1 MNNRNNTIV
10 ASSAVAIP
18 LPVQRARRAVQ
29 LAVAATVMLTPT
41 FALAADRQWTGGDGS
56 WSTPASWADDTLPT
70 AGDAVGLTADK
81 PLKITFDVPATL
93 SSLSLT
99 TTGKSSITITGDAT
113 LTIADNGTISKAVN
127 KPPVNHTIAVPV
139 TLAGSAT
146 FSNDGTWTRLANL
159 LIFQQPIT
167 GSGTVTIDGKGGG
180 VALSGDNSKSFSGQ
194 IVVAGGALLAGH
206 AGALGDTAQGT
217 RLTGGK
223 LIFAGDANTA
233 EPFTIAG
240 RAAWDAVGSSK
251 QSGPI
256 HLESKAI
263 WILDDR
269 NANGL
274 TLLGAIDGPADANI
288 SITTANITLG
298 GTAPNTFAGTIRHA
312 SRGGNK
318 PENHELRLNK
328 PAGVAAIAGPLELQ
342 NNAAIV
348 WQADDQIADAAPVVL
363 KGGVLEPRGHH
374 ESLGVLTLAGSAQL
388 DFTDGGDLHF
398 AASDKQPWKD
408 KSQLVVNHWT
418 GQSQKLSFGDGASG
432 ITADQVALIGF
443 RDPQGKP
450 AGLYFATMQDD
461 GAIVPS
467 DKAVVA
473 VNPPYDVS
481 EAARAER
488 AKLYEIKGLEQ
499 LTAADTPLK
508 KGMSISFFGD
518 SITWQNRYITNIRKA
533 LESSAATKDLG
544 ITLHNH
550 GINGGGALQ
559 IREGSKGAAFDG
571 KTNKA
576 PQAPFAEVIATDKSD
591 IAVLFIG
598 INDVWWRKTTPEDF
612 RQQLTDIADAA
623 KKHGTRLVVATMATH
638 GERPD
643 GSNKDD
649 AKIEQFVTI
658 TREVAKA
665 AGAPLVDLREAFIAY
680 NRNNNGE
687 LQLDGSI
694 LSRASGFLTYDGVH
708 PTATGNEVLANLIAQ
723 GIVEAAK
730 E

>member
-1 MNNRNNTIV
+1 MIR
-10 ASSAVAIP
+10 
-18 LPVQRARRAVQ
+18 
-29 LAVAATVMLTPT
+29 LAVTATMILTP
-41 FALAADRQWTGGDGS
+41 ALAFAADRQWTGGDGT
-56 WSTPASWADDTLPT
+56 WSTPANWAGQTLPSADDVASFT
-70 AGDAVGLTADK
+70 GDK
-81 PLKITFDVPATL
+81 PLNIAFDAPVTL
-93 SSLSLT
+93 NGLSFA
-99 TTGKSSITITGDAT
+99 TTGKSPVSIKGSAD
-113 LTIADNGTISKAVN
+113 LTIADGGSISKAAN

-139 TLAGSAT
+139 KLAGSAT
-146 FSNDGTWTRLANL
+146 FTNAGTWTRLANQ

-167 GSGTVTIDGKGGG
+167 GSGTLTIDGKGGG
-180 VALSGDNSKSFSGQ
+180 VALRGDNSKSFSGQ
-194 IVVAGGALLAGH
+194 IVVAGGILLAGH

-223 LIFAGDANTA
+223 IMFASGANTA

-240 RAAWDAVGSSK
+240 RAAWDAVGSSE

-256 HLESKAI
+256 HLESKAV
-263 WILDDR
+263 WTLDDR

-274 TLLGAIDGPADANI
+274 TLLGAIDGPADASI
-288 SITTANITLG
+288 AITTGNITLG
-298 GTAPNTFAGTIRHA
+298 GTAPNTFAGTISH
-312 SRGGNK
+312 SSKSGNK
-318 PENHELRLNK
+318 PQVRELRLNK

-342 NNAAIV
+342 NSAAIV
-348 WQADDQIADAAPVVL
+348 WQADDQIADSATVL
-363 KGGVLEPRGHH
+363 LDGGILEPHGHH
-374 ESLGVLTLAGSAQL
+374 DRLGALTLTGSAQL
-388 DFTDGGDLHF
+388 DFNEGGDLHF
-398 AASDKQPWKD
+398 AASNDAAWKD
-408 KSQLVVNHWT
+408 KSQLIIDHWT

-432 ITADQVALIGF
+432 LTPAQVELIGF

-450 AGLYFATMQDD
+450 AGLYHAMMQAD
-461 GAIVPS
+461 GAIVPG

-488 AKLYEIKGLEQ
+488 AKLYEVNGLEQ
-499 LTAADTPLK
+499 LTAQDTPLK

-518 SITWQNRYITNIRKA
+518 SITWQNHYITNIQKA
-533 LESSAATKDLG
+533 IQNSPATKELG

-559 IREGSKGAAFDG
+559 ILKGSPNAAYDGKRNGAA
-571 KTNKA
+571 
-576 PQAPFAEVIATDKSD
+576 QAPFAEVIAADKTD

-612 RQQLTDIADAA
+612 RQQLTDIAAAA
-623 KKHGTRLVVATMATH
+623 KKHGTRLVVATLATH
-638 GERPD
+638 GELPD
-643 GSNKDD
+643 GKNHDD
-649 AKIEQFVTI
+649 AKIEKFATI

-665 AGAPLVDLREAFIAY
+665 AGAPLVDLRRAYIAY
-680 NRNNNGE
+680 NQNNNGQ

-708 PTATGNEVLANLIAQ
+708 PTPKGNEVLANLIAR